1 MQTKIKFYK
10 LSELDNMLCNIR
22 EEGQYDVWE
31 EIENTKDA
39 LKRIHQRDLFNI
51 AIIKLGG

>member
-22 EEGQYDVWE
+22 EEG
-31 EIENTKDA
+31 
-39 LKRIHQRDLFNI
+39 
-51 AIIKLGG
+51 